1 MKSRK
6 IISIILLI
14 LMLLNIIQS
23 PVQAMNIPM
32 KETYI
37 EDLGECERHLQY
49 WKESAGV
56 WSYIITTMVGYRIE
70 GNLHYAYCMQRER
83 KGVGG
88 EQEGYN
94 VNISQM
100 LQTSEVW
107 RAIINGF
114 PYKTANELGVENDQ
128 DAFVATKQAIYSVM
142 YNWDVGTR
150 YRGADERGWQ
160 IVEAIKSIVN
170 NARNGTD
177 TPNKTNILKI
187 EKVGEF
193 KKESAE
199 YYSQEFKVNNTVEM
213 TDYIITDIQNLPEGS
228 YSTDINNIPKIKFS
242 NKENFKIFIPKNKN
256 KEIKGYTFKYGHIIN
271 PKTNE
276 ILDEVLVSYFIKP
289 NSYTTENMC
298 EINSHGGN
306 IVMENILEVCLE
318 NGAELAEPGEF
329 TKRAFLN
336 GRIDLSQ
343 AESIIDIINSK
354 TQKESKAS
362 LKQLEGFLSQKITNI
377 RKKIMDIMV
386 DVEADIDYPEYD
398 IEEVT
403 EKKAEDMLK
412 DVKNDLLELKNTFDN
427 GKIIKDGIKIA
438 IVGKPNAGK
447 SSLLNALLREDR
459 AIVSQY
465 KGTTRDSIEELM
477 NIDGIPIKIID
488 TAGIREADDEVEKIG
503 IQRAKEIANDADL
516 LIAIFDIS
524 DKIDNEDLDIIDL
537 IKDKKAIIVL
547 NKIDLV
553 QDNVKIDERITRL
566 GKDIIKIS
574 ALNKEGIDQINKTI
588 SKIFKINEIN
598 IDNEVIVTNTRHKNL
613 INKAIKST
621 ENAQISLKNKMPMDI
636 VAIDI
641 KDILESLGEITGEDV
656 SENIINEIFSKF
668 CLGK

>member
-228 YSTDINNIPKIKFS
+228 YSTDINNIPHFS
-242 NKENFKIFIPKNKN
+242 RN
-256 KEIKGYTFKYGHIIN
+256 
-271 PKTNE
+271 
-276 ILDEVLVSYFIKP
+276 
-289 NSYTTENMC
+289 
-298 EINSHGGN
+298 GN
-306 IVMENILEVCLE
+306 
-318 NGAELAEPGEF
+318 
-329 TKRAFLN
+329 
-336 GRIDLSQ
+336 
-343 AESIIDIINSK
+343 
-354 TQKESKAS
+354 
-362 LKQLEGFLSQKITNI
+362 
-377 RKKIMDIMV
+377 
-386 DVEADIDYPEYD
+386 
-398 IEEVT
+398 
-403 EKKAEDMLK
+403 
-412 DVKNDLLELKNTFDN
+412 
-427 GKIIKDGIKIA
+427 
-438 IVGKPNAGK
+438 
-447 SSLLNALLREDR
+447 
-459 AIVSQY
+459 
-465 KGTTRDSIEELM
+465 
-477 NIDGIPIKIID
+477 
-488 TAGIREADDEVEKIG
+488 
-503 IQRAKEIANDADL
+503 
-516 LIAIFDIS
+516 IS
-524 DKIDNEDLDIIDL
+524 DKFLPDIFSL
-537 IKDKKAIIVL
+537 FSTNFRQL
-547 NKIDLV
+547 Y
-553 QDNVKIDERITRL
+553 
-566 GKDIIKIS
+566 IS
-574 ALNKEGIDQINKTI
+574 AAVHREH
-588 SKIFKINEIN
+588 S
-598 IDNEVIVTNTRHKNL
+598 
-613 INKAIKST
+613 
-621 ENAQISLKNKMPMDI
+621 
-636 VAIDI
+636 
-641 KDILESLGEITGEDV
+641 ILTLSI
-656 SENIINEIFSKF
+656 
-668 CLGK
+668 

>member
-228 YSTDINNIPKIKFS
+228 YSTDINNIPKM
-242 NKENFKIFIPKNKN
+242 
-256 KEIKGYTFKYGHIIN
+256 II
-271 PKTNE
+271 
-276 ILDEVLVSYFIKP
+276 
-289 NSYTTENMC
+289 
-298 EINSHGGN
+298 
-306 IVMENILEVCLE
+306 
-318 NGAELAEPGEF
+318 
-329 TKRAFLN
+329 
-336 GRIDLSQ
+336 
-343 AESIIDIINSK
+343 
-354 TQKESKAS
+354 
-362 LKQLEGFLSQKITNI
+362 
-377 RKKIMDIMV
+377 
-386 DVEADIDYPEYD
+386 
-398 IEEVT
+398 
-403 EKKAEDMLK
+403 
-412 DVKNDLLELKNTFDN
+412 
-427 GKIIKDGIKIA
+427 
-438 IVGKPNAGK
+438 
-447 SSLLNALLREDR
+447 
-459 AIVSQY
+459 
-465 KGTTRDSIEELM
+465 
-477 NIDGIPIKIID
+477 
-488 TAGIREADDEVEKIG
+488 
-503 IQRAKEIANDADL
+503 
-516 LIAIFDIS
+516 
-524 DKIDNEDLDIIDL
+524 
-537 IKDKKAIIVL
+537 
-547 NKIDLV
+547 
-553 QDNVKIDERITRL
+553 
-566 GKDIIKIS
+566 
-574 ALNKEGIDQINKTI
+574 
-588 SKIFKINEIN
+588 
-598 IDNEVIVTNTRHKNL
+598 
-613 INKAIKST
+613 
-621 ENAQISLKNKMPMDI
+621 
-636 VAIDI
+636 
-641 KDILESLGEITGEDV
+641 
-656 SENIINEIFSKF
+656 
-668 CLGK
+668 